1 MNIPDHGGMPG
12 MSGSGMMSDQDM
24 AALQNAQ
31 GLEAS
36 KLFLT
41 QMITHHQG
49 AIAMAQNE
57 IKTGQYPPAL
67 ALAHSIITS
76 QQVEINT
83 MQGMLGSL

>member
-1 MNIPDHGGMPG
+1 
-12 MSGSGMMSDQDM
+12 MMSDQDM

-83 MQGMLGSL
+83 MQGMLGSP